1 MLLRKKWLRERYKL
15 LVILRRR
22 HLFYVLSIFSGVL
35 SAVVV
40 ALDIW
45 ISATMIQNPAFFGLS
60 LFFIGTIL
68 HISLLLLLSIDFK
81 ERRIGE
87 FIDPL
92 FRGIIIPK
100 GELLKYLFL
109 AGLSNAIASISYFVI
124 IAELPDPSAV
134 IPFTNLITGYL
145 LIGDLL
151 IEKERPAII
160 EIQSIFMVVFGALL
174 VNLSGGEIDLI
185 GLILVLGPLNLGSFG
200 YIFFQK
206 KARSLKNGTSYYDSI
221 NLRVWSLIFT
231 SAIFIVT
238 MPLIVRSI
246 SIIVESFKVA
256 LRFYLPLALDML
268 VTFFAYVLYIRALGL
283 GKMSI
288 VNALSS
294 ISVVISIPLTIIL
307 SIFIP
312 SIYFLQIDLVT
323 LLIKLIGIIL
333 MFIGIVSLSL
343 SEVTAYIFIKVRKR
357 KSMDILKELL
367 RIDGIEYASATA
379 GRYDLI
385 VRVRL
390 RTLGKAYE
398 KIVDK
403 LSKINGIED
412 FIWLSTLKEWE
423 RI

>member
-1 MLLRKKWLRERYKL
+1 M
-15 LVILRRR
+15 VVLRRKY
-22 HLFYVLSIFSGVL
+22 LFYSLSIFSGVL

-40 ALDIW
+40 TLDIW
-45 ISATMIQNPAFFGLS
+45 ISAIMIPNPMLFGLS
-60 LFFIGTIL
+60 LFTVGIIL
-68 HISLLLLLSIDFK
+68 HVLLILLLSIEIGGK
-81 ERRIGE
+81 RIGG

-92 FRGIIIPK
+92 FRGVIVPR
-100 GELLKYLFL
+100 GRLLRYLFL

-124 IAELPDPSAV
+124 VVEIPDPSAV

-145 LIGDLL
+145 LIGDLM
-151 IEKERPAII
+151 IEKEKPAII
-160 EIQSIFMVVFGALL
+160 EIQSIFMVIFGALL
-174 VNLSGGEIDLI
+174 INLSGGEIDI
-185 GLILVLGPLNLGSFG
+185 VGLLLVLGPLNLGSFG

-206 KARSLKNGTSYYDSI
+206 KARSLRNDTSYYDSI

-231 SAIFIVT
+231 STIFIGV
-238 MPLIVRSI
+238 MLLIEQSVF
-246 SIIVESFKVA
+246 IIIETFKIV
-256 LRFYLPLALDML
+256 LKYCFPLALDML

-307 SIFIP
+307 SKIVP
-312 SIYFLQIDLVT
+312 TVYPLQINLVT

-333 MFIGIVSLSL
+333 MFIGILSLSL
-343 SEVTAYIFIKVRKR
+343 SEVTAYVFIKVKGR
-357 KSMDILKELL
+357 KSIDILRELL
-367 RIDGIEYASATA
+367 KIDGIEYASATA

-385 VRVRL
+385 VRIRL

-398 KIVDK
+398 KIVNK
-403 LSKINGIED
+403 LSKINGIDD
-412 FIWLSTLKEWE
+412 FIWLSALKEWE